1 MESQLPLSPERE
13 HPLASL
19 RPLRDRVV
27 DHDVYHQMKTV
38 DHLRVFM
45 EHHVFAV
52 WDFMSLLKALQQRLT
67 CVEVP
72 WVPQGD
78 ALSRRLINELVL
90 EEESGEGDAGCFL
103 SHFELYRAAM
113 ESCGADTSR
122 IDAFVEQIRRG
133 GAVPTALEMANV
145 PGAARS
151 FVETT
156 WEIVASSPAHA
167 IAAAFALGR
176 EEVIPDM
183 FRTLVAELAKR
194 FPDRFDLL
202 QDYLERHIR
211 LDSDHGPMA
220 LQLLARLCG
229 DDPAKWAEA
238 EEGGRAALN
247 ARIELW
253 DGVVEE
259 LVATK
264 SQPTARPAQ
273 RDRGVDPPR
282 VDAVGREE
290 DGNPPPP
297 QSGGDNAS
305 KI

>member
-13 HPLASL
+13 HLLASL
-19 RPLRDRVV
+19 RPLRDQVV
-27 DHDVYHQMKTV
+27 DHDVYHQLKTV

-52 WDFMSLLKALQQRLT
+52 WDFMSLLKALQRRLT
-67 CVEVP
+67 CLEVP

-90 EEESGEGDAGCFL
+90 EEESGEQKAGGYL

-122 IDAFVEQIRRG
+122 IDAFVEQIHRG

-156 WEIVASSPAHA
+156 WEIVASSPAPA

-183 FRTLVAELAKR
+183 FRTMVAELAKR
-194 FPDRFDLL
+194 FPGRFDLL

-211 LDSDHGPMA
+211 LDGDHGPMA
-220 LQLLARLCG
+220 LQLLAKLCG
-229 DDPAKWAEA
+229 EDPAKWAEA
-238 EEGGRAALN
+238 EVGGRAALN

-259 LVATK
+259 LAAT
-264 SQPTARPAQ
+264 RH
-273 RDRGVDPPR
+273 
-282 VDAVGREE
+282 
-290 DGNPPPP
+290 
-297 QSGGDNAS
+297 AS
-305 KI
+305 PIGE

>member
-1 MESQLPLSPERE
+1 MENELVLSPELKRL
-13 HPLASL
+13 LASL
-19 RPLRDRVV
+19 RSLRNQVV
-27 DHDVYHQMKTV
+27 GHRVYHLVKSG

-78 ALSRRLINELVL
+78 AVSRRLVNELVL
-90 EEESGEGDAGCFL
+90 EEESGESDEGCYL

-133 GAVPTALEMANV
+133 VTVIKALEMANV

-151 FVETT
+151 FAERT
-156 WEIVASSPAHA
+156 WEIVASGRAHA
-167 IAAAFALGR
+167 IAAAFAFGR

-183 FRTLVAELAKR
+183 FRTLVAELER
-194 FPDRFDLL
+194 QFPGRFDLL
-202 QDYLERHIR
+202 QDYMKRHIR
-211 LDSDHGPMA
+211 LDGDCHGPMA
-220 LQLLARLCG
+220 LRLLAKLCG
-229 DDPAKWAEA
+229 EDPAKWAEA
-238 EEGGRAALN
+238 EEAARAALT
-247 ARIELW
+247 ARITLW
-253 DGVVEE
+253 DGVIEE

-264 SQPTARPAQ
+264 QAT
-273 RDRGVDPPR
+273 PP
-282 VDAVGREE
+282 
-290 DGNPPPP
+290 N
-297 QSGGDNAS
+297 
-305 KI
+305 